1 MPHWPNVD
9 MQFRDLFRFSYR
21 SIVSHKL
28 RSSLTA
34 LGLVIGIAAVVI
46 LTSIGRGIHS
56 FVLAEFTQFGTHLL
70 SVNPGKK
77 TTFGISGATISTVR
91 PLSLDDAAALSKMP
105 SVIAVVP
112 VVQGNVRVEAGAK
125 QRRTNVFGVSS
136 GVPEVWRINTAIGR
150 FLPAEEGNPR
160 ALAVLGHKMAAEL
173 FGSTNPLG
181 QRIRIGTDRYRV
193 IGVMEKK
200 GQMLGFDM
208 DDTLYIPAAKAMELF
223 DRESLM
229 EIDVLYKSTVSVDAI
244 KNAVRR
250 LMIARHGLE
259 DFTIIT
265 QNQMLETLDSVLNIL
280 TMGVAAL
287 GSISLLVGSV
297 GILTI
302 MTIAV
307 SERVS
312 EIGLLRAIGA
322 EQRVIFRLFLG
333 EALALSVAG
342 GLTGVMAGILVIL
355 AIGHALPE
363 LPVELSW
370 KYIISSFAVSV
381 LIGMVSGVMPA
392 IKAARLE
399 PLEALRTE

>member
-1 MPHWPNVD
+1 MRLLDLV
-9 MQFRDLFRFSYR
+9 QFAYR
-21 SIVSHKL
+21 SIASHKL
-28 RSSLTA
+28 RSTLTA

-46 LTSIGRGIHS
+46 LTSIGRGIHT

-91 PLSLDDAAALSKMP
+91 PLSLDDAVALGKLP
-105 SVIAVVP
+105 AVIAVVP

-125 QRRTNVFGVSS
+125 QRRSNILGVGSA
-136 GVPEVWRINTAIGR
+136 VPEVWRVQTASGR

-173 FGSTNPLG
+173 FGATNPLG

-208 DDTLYIPAAKAMELF
+208 DDTLYIPAAKALELF
-223 DRESLM
+223 DRESLV
-229 EIDVLYKSTVSVDAI
+229 EINVLYKSSLSVQSVE
-244 KNAVRR
+244 KAVKR
-250 LMIARHGLE
+250 LMIARHGRE
-259 DFTIIT
+259 DFTLIT
-265 QNQMLETLDSVLNIL
+265 QRQMLATMDSVLNIL

-287 GSISLLVGSV
+287 GGISLLVGSV

-312 EIGLLRAIGA
+312 EIGLLRAVGA
-322 EQRVIFRLFLG
+322 ERRVIFRLFLG
-333 EALALSVAG
+333 EALALSLTG
-342 GLTGVMAGILVIL
+342 GLIGVVVGILCIRT
-355 AIGHALPE
+355 IGYLLPE
-363 LPVELSW
+363 LPVELAWS
-370 KYIISSFAVSV
+370 YIIAAFVVSL
-381 LIGMVSGVMPA
+381 LIGIAAGVAPA

-399 PLEALRTE
+399 PLDALRAE